1 MYLRDCHS
9 LPNPRERLA
18 VGGPTIL
25 SEAELLAIWLGGG
38 GTRDGA
44 MGLAHG
50 LLAEFGSL
58 RGVMR
63 APQERLERQ
72 RGIGPA
78 RLAQL
83 RVVLELARR
92 HHREEFMSG
101 PSLTDPRR
109 AQDFLRTELRDLDYE
124 SFCLIFLDSRYRVT
138 SFEPMFRGTV
148 DCAQVH
154 PREVV
159 RRALEVRACA
169 VILAHN
175 HPSGTAEPSDAD
187 HVITRRLR
195 EALELVDIRVLDHV
209 IVGEGACVSLAERG
223 LL

>member
-1 MYLRDCHS
+1 MA
-9 LPNPRERLA
+9 PF
-18 VGGPTIL
+18 GGD
-25 SEAELLAIWLGGG
+25 A
-38 GTRDGA
+38 
-44 MGLAHG
+44 
-50 LLAEFGSL
+50 
-58 RGVMR
+58 
-63 APQERLERQ
+63 
-72 RGIGPA
+72 
-78 RLAQL
+78 
-83 RVVLELARR
+83 VVLELARR
-92 HHREEFMSG
+92 HHREEFLSG

-159 RRALEVRACA
+159 RRALEVRASS

-175 HPSGTAEPSDAD
+175 HPSGMAEPSDAD

-195 EALELVDIRVLDHV
+195 EALPAADDDHPPRPPDPRRVATEEADGGTQHNGQSAHPKSPPQTLQEKTGSAAFRDPKK
-209 IVGEGACVSLAERG
+209 LTQK
-223 LL
+223 